1 MDKIIAIAVIT
12 AFVSAAVKAYR
23 TSRDILYAPCSP
35 FLDSPEGQEYMRRMR
50 EYGEQ
55 HNGEEV
61 PENVRR
67 RIMDEVLR

>member
-1 MDKIIAIAVIT
+1 MNSMKYIIALAAITGLASAVIHHRN
-12 AFVSAAVKAYR
+12 VRYS
-23 TSRDILYAPCSP
+23 PCSP

-55 HNGEEV
+55 HNGETA

-67 RIMDEVLR
+67 RIMDEILQ